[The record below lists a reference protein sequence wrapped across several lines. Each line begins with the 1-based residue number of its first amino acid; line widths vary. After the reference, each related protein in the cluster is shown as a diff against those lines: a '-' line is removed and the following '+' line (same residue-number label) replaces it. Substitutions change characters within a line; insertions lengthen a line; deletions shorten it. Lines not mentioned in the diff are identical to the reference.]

1 MDEPLIR
8 VLVADD
14 HGIVRQGIRQ
24 VLESEPGFVV
34 AAEAASCDDAIAA
47 AAREQPDVVLL
58 DITLPDESGVQ
69 GIPRLRAAAP
79 RARIVMLTVHDNR
92 EYVLRSVRAGAHG
105 YVRKDTT
112 PAALRAAVRAV
123 HEGGEYFAP
132 EIASHLTAAVRGAG
146 EATLTFDREAARL
159 ATLTPRER
167 EVLALIVRGHQNKET
182 AGELGISVRTVE
194 AHRDSIMRKLGVR
207 SVAELTRLA
216 LTRLSA
222 AEPPEPP
229 EPPT

>member
-1 MDEPLIR
+1 MSDAAIR

-14 HGIVRQGIRQ
+14 HNIVRQGIRQ
-24 VLESEPGFVV
+24 VLESEPGIAV
-34 AAEAASCDDAIAA
+34 AAEAASADAAVVA

-58 DITLPDESGVQ
+58 DITMPDESGVQ
-69 GIPRLRAAAP
+69 AIPRLTAAAP
-79 RARIVMLTVHDNR
+79 RARIVMLTVHDNV

-123 HEGGEYFAP
+123 HDGGEYYSP
-132 EIASHLTAAVRGAG
+132 EIASHLTAVVRGDVPVAQYDV
-146 EATLTFDREAARL
+146 EAERL
-159 ATLTPRER
+159 RHLTPRER
-167 EVLALIVRGHQNKET
+167 EVLGLIIRGKQNKES
-182 AGELGISVRTVE
+182 ANELGISVRTVE

-216 LTRLSA
+216 LA
-222 AEPPEPP
+222 HEDA
-229 EPPT
+229 